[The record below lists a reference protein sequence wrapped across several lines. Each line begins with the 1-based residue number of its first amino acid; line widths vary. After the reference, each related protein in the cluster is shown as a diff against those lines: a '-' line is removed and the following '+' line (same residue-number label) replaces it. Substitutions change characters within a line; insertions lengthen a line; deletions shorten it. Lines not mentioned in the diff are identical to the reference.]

1 MRAINEAENNKM
13 NFNIILDGK
22 GLLNVGKQKIKARTM
37 KNNLEL
43 FFLTNKLSMIQ
54 LHKKLMSLM

>member
-22 GLLNVGKQKIKARTM
+22 GLLNVGKQKRKIDYG
-37 KNNLEL
+37 KNYE
-43 FFLTNKLSMIQ
+43 K
-54 LHKKLMSLM
+54 